1 MLMVQSKGKDMKQ
14 NYGVLRI
21 VRVRPPANATTH
33 LAERYPSGWLPE
45 ERLVHLLTERETM
58 IGRALNNDIILM
70 DPTVSRE
77 HARLVFDEDGWHI
90 VNLTERNVVRVNGHT
105 VPYGGSL
112 PMRSQDILILGSTML
127 QLLAPQKT
135 TADEM
140 PIADM
145 MTEHLPSLQKSG
157 SLVYLDDGL
166 PVQRQTRIERVRAK
180 LQAAGELI
188 CAVGQ

>member
-1 MLMVQSKGKDMKQ
+1 MQERWWWIRMLKVQSESKDMKQ

-45 ERLVHLLTERETM
+45 ERLVHLLTERETL
-58 IGRALNNDIILM
+58 IGRALNNDIILL

-77 HARLVFDEDGWHI
+77 HARLVFDDDGWHI

-127 QLLAPQKT
+127 QLLAPQET
-135 TADEM
+135 TGDEM
-140 PIADM
+140 SVADM
-145 MTEHLPSLQKSG
+145 TTEHLPSFQKNG
-157 SLVYLDDGL
+157 SSVYLDDGL
-166 PVQRQTRIERVRAK
+166 PVQKQTRIERVKA
-180 LQAAGELI
+180 
-188 CAVGQ
+188 